1 MDVFQANDSFH
12 FDKLQLSPPQH
23 ITGGSYLTRY
33 SYCQSKQPLYIQ
45 TTKTLSKQG
54 IVIAG
59 KKAHI
64 DLVLTS
70 NEGDTEFFEWMT
82 SLEKRSVEL
91 LYEKRHI
98 WFTQELDQTDIENS
112 LASPLR
118 AYKTG
123 NYLLRVNL
131 EPGRHITTNTNVQ
144 PFLCKVFDENKKSV
158 SVEYI
163 KAEQSIISIVE
174 FQGIKF
180 TSRNFQ
186 IELLLRQVLVIPDIP
201 LFETCLI
208 RDEAS
213 RQVMAAATTT
223 GTVTT
228 SVPTGSVQ
236 SNEPNE
242 ANNQVIQKN
251 DLGLVVDKC
260 MEHSDDS
267 SNANADADADA
278 HADAETHTNV
288 VGNEIHDGPLIDE
301 TEKYISE
308 RPLKHFEYTEVD
320 IDFKNIPDVI
330 DVNEPTFEVQTVSS
344 NTSKP
349 ITLKKH
355 KDVLYEMYK
364 IAKQKANEMKRAAMR
379 AYLEAKEIKA
389 KYLLDDLDDLD
400 SESSDDDSKN

>member
-131 EPGRHITTNTNVQ
+131 EPGRHITTNTSVQ

-213 RQVMAAATTT
+213 RQAMAAATTT
-223 GTVTT
+223 QLNDPTESNKTV
-228 SVPTGSVQ
+228 
-236 SNEPNE
+236 E
-242 ANNQVIQKN
+242 KKK
-251 DLGLVVDKC
+251 DLGLDLDKC
-260 MEHSDDS
+260 MEHSVDS
-267 SNANADADADA
+267 SNANAD
-278 HADAETHTNV
+278 ADAETHTNV

>member
-1 MDVFQANDSFH
+1 MDVFQANDSFQ
-12 FDKLQLSPPQH
+12 FDKLLLSPPQH

-33 SYCQSKQPLYIQ
+33 SYSQSKQPLYIQ

-70 NEGDTEFFEWMT
+70 NDGDTEFFEWMT
-82 SLEKRSVEL
+82 NLEKRSVEL

-98 WFTQELDQTDIENS
+98 WFTQELDKTDIENS

-131 EPGRHITTNTNVQ
+131 EPSRHITPNTNVQ

-163 KAEQSIISIVE
+163 KADQSIISIVE

-186 IELLLRQVLVIPDIP
+186 IELLLRQVLVIPDVP

-208 RDEAS
+208 RGHDAS
-213 RQVMAAATTT
+213 RQATAAEAAAAAATQ
-223 GTVTT
+223 
-228 SVPTGSVQ
+228 SVKPIIELSH
-236 SNEPNE
+236 SLE
-242 ANNQVIQKN
+242 QKN
-251 DLGLVVDKC
+251 HLGLVVDKT
-260 MEHSDDS
+260 MELPVES
-267 SNANADADADA
+267 SNA
-278 HADAETHTNV
+278 ETHANANTDVNV
-288 VGNEIHDGPLIDE
+288 RESETHEEHLIDE

-330 DVNEPTFEVQTVSS
+330 DVNEPTFEVPAVQSKI
-344 NTSKP
+344 NKP

-400 SESSDDDSKN
+400 SESSDDDTNN

>member
-82 SLEKRSVEL
+82 SLEKRSIEL

-131 EPGRHITTNTNVQ
+131 EPGRHITTNTSVQ

-213 RQVMAAATTT
+213 RQATAAATT

-278 HADAETHTNV
+278 HADADKHTNV

-330 DVNEPTFEVQTVSS
+330 DVNEPTFEVQTIPSK
-344 NTSKP
+344 TSKP

-400 SESSDDDSKN
+400 SESSDDDTKN

>member
-131 EPGRHITTNTNVQ
+131 EPSRHITTNTGLQ
-144 PFLCKVFDENKKSV
+144 PFLCKVFDENKKSI
-158 SVEYI
+158 SVECI

-186 IELLLRQVLVIPDIP
+186 IELLLRQVLVIPDVP

-208 RDEAS
+208 RDDAS
-213 RQVMAAATTT
+213 RQATATA
-223 GTVTT
+223 
-228 SVPTGSVQ
+228 PQ
-236 SNEPNE
+236 SNEPIE
-242 ANNQVIQKN
+242 ANDTVEQKK

-260 MEHSDDS
+260 MEHSVDS
-267 SNANADADADA
+267 LNANEDADAKADAD
-278 HADAETHTNV
+278 THTNV

-344 NTSKP
+344 KTSKP

>member
-1 MDVFQANDSFH
+1 MDVFQANDSFQ
-12 FDKLQLSPPQH
+12 FNKLQLSPPQH

-33 SYCQSKQPLYIQ
+33 SYCNSKQPLYIQ

-54 IVIAG
+54 IVVSG

-70 NEGDTEFFEWMT
+70 TDADTELLEWMT
-82 SLEKRSVEL
+82 SLEKRSIEL

-118 AYKTG
+118 AYKNG

-131 EPGRHITTNTNVQ
+131 EPNRHITANVT
-144 PFLCKVFDENKKSV
+144 PFLCKVFDEHKKATT
-158 SVEYI
+158 VEYI
-163 KAEQSIISIVE
+163 KAEHSIISIVE

-186 IELLLRQVLVIPDIP
+186 IELLLRQVLVIQDVP

-208 RDEAS
+208 RDDTPS
-213 RQVMAAATTT
+213 N
-223 GTVTT
+223 TVNV
-228 SVPTGSVQ
+228 SHSDIQ
-236 SNEPNE
+236 EPEPEREPEPEPERN
-242 ANNQVIQKN
+242 K
-251 DLGLVVDKC
+251 DLGLV
-260 MEHSDDS
+260 EQ
-267 SNANADADADA
+267 
-278 HADAETHTNV
+278 
-288 VGNEIHDGPLIDE
+288 DE
-301 TEKYISE
+301 TEKYTSPQ
-308 RPLKHFEYTEVD
+308 PLKHFEYTEVD

-330 DVNEPTFEVQTVSS
+330 DVNEPVFDVPSS
-344 NTSKP
+344 SSATAAAATAVMPPSNIPKS

-364 IAKQKANEMKRAAMR
+364 IAKHKACEMKRAAMR

-400 SESSDDDSKN
+400 SESSDDDTKN

>member
-23 ITGGSYLTRY
+23 IAGGSYLTRY

-54 IVIAG
+54 IVVAG

-70 NEGDTEFFEWMT
+70 NGGDTEFFEWMT
-82 SLEKRSVEL
+82 NLEKRSVEL

-131 EPGRHITTNTNVQ
+131 EPSRHITTNTSVQ

-186 IELLLRQVLVIPDIP
+186 IELFLRQVLVIQDVP

-208 RDEAS
+208 RDDAS
-213 RQVMAAATTT
+213 RQAIATATAT
-223 GTVTT
+223 ATA
-228 SVPTGSVQ
+228 PQ
-236 SNEPNE
+236 SNEPIKP
-242 ANNQVIQKN
+242 NNPVEQKN

-260 MEHSDDS
+260 MEHSEKS
-267 SNANADADADA
+267 SNTDPEADADADA
-278 HADAETHTNV
+278 NANADTHTNV
-288 VGNEIHDGPLIDE
+288 VGNENHDGPLFDE

-330 DVNEPTFEVQTVSS
+330 DVNEPSFEVQTVPSKI
-344 NTSKP
+344 SKP